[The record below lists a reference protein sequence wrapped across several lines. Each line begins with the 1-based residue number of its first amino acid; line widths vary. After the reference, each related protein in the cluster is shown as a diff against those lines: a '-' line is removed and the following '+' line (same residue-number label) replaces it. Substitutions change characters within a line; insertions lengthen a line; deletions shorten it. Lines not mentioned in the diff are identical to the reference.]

1 VKISCLA
8 PELVDDPDL
17 IAECER
23 PVQQALLRERGMFMQ
38 KIFEIEEANVN
49 RRRG

>member
-1 VKISCLA
+1 MKISCLA

-23 PVQQALLRERGMFMQ
+23 PVQQTLFGERWMFVQ
-38 KIFEIEEANVN
+38 KIFEIKEANVN